1 MAKPTLQL
9 IEALRDAA
17 ARLYNGATYAWGH
30 HGYCNCGHV
39 LQSITHKTP
48 EALLQSAH
56 TCIGEWTEIAE
67 DYCGL
72 TNLPAY
78 QLMHRLEQ
86 AGLTPTDVHHIEYLN
101 DRSILE
107 KLPGGFRWL
116 RRNER
121 SDVIVYLNTLANVL
135 EDQLAWQVTLPSQL
149 FDLSP
154 GMQQF
159 QIEHSEF
166 VLS

>member
-1 MAKPTLQL
+1 MATSSIQL

-17 ARLYNGATYAWGH
+17 SRLNNGAMYAWGH
-30 HGYCNCGHV
+30 HGCCNCGHV

-56 TCIGEWTEIAE
+56 TGIGEWTEIAE
-67 DYCGL
+67 EYCGI

-78 QLMHRLEQ
+78 QLMQNLEQ
-86 AGLTPTDVHHIEYLN
+86 AGLTPSDVHHIEYLN
-101 DRSILE
+101 DRTVLE

-121 SDVIVYLNTLANVL
+121 SDVIVYLNSFADLL
-135 EDQLAWQVTLPSQL
+135 EEQLAWEIAFPSQL
-149 FDLSP
+149 FDLSTDKQK
-154 GMQQF
+154 MQIQ
-159 QIEHSEF
+159 HSE
-166 VLS
+166 LALT